1 LPQVIFELV
10 ETFSKSYFALPQNHR
25 DNVSAVEAHLQN
37 CPSTALRSAQDEK
50 SQLSLREKTMN
61 KTIQKHIEDLAST
74 DDKIRMDALQ
84 ATLKLTESKV
94 DWVYEVWDLLLEKLE
109 HENSYQRSIGIMLL
123 CNLAK
128 SDVQNRLA
136 DSLDHLLVHT
146 KDEKFITSRQCIQNV
161 WKIAAANKSN
171 CEKVLSHL
179 EKRFTQCADEKH
191 SNLLRQDI
199 IQSMLAV
206 YKAEKDEKLLTRVRV
221 LISKEQE
228 PKYRKQ
234 YEALLKAK

>member
-1 LPQVIFELV
+1 
-10 ETFSKSYFALPQNHR
+10 
-25 DNVSAVEAHLQN
+25 
-37 CPSTALRSAQDEK
+37 
-50 SQLSLREKTMN
+50 MN
-61 KTIQKHIEDLAST
+61 KNIQKHVEDLAST
-74 DDKIRMDALQ
+74 DDKIWLDALQ

-94 DWVYEVWDLLLEKLE
+94 DWVYEVWDLLLEKLD

-128 SDVQNRLA
+128 SDAENRLA
-136 DSLDHLLVHT
+136 DSFDRLLVHT
-146 KDEKFITSRQCIQNV
+146 KDEKFITSRQCIQNI

-171 CEKVLSHL
+171 REKMLKHL
-179 EKRFTQCADEKH
+179 EKRFVECAGEKH

-206 YKAEKDEKLLTRVRV
+206 YQVDKDEKLLTRVQA
-221 LISKEQE
+221 LIAKEQE

-234 YEALLKAK
+234 YEALLKSK